1 MSTYNNC
8 NYTKLVEYIKANQNT
23 FYRLAYSY
31 VKHQD
36 TALDIVQESIYK
48 ALTSVSSLKNPEYI
62 KTWLYR
68 IIVNTSISYIRKN
81 KRIIVTDEVPEVIQD
96 EDVHFAD
103 KLNLYA
109 ALDRLDGKH
118 KTVIV
123 LRYFE
128 DLKIEEIAK
137 ITECN
142 VNTVKT
148 RLYAGIRKLKA
159 MIEGEVK

>member
-48 ALTSVSSLKNPEYI
+48 ALTSVNSLKNPEYI

-81 KRIIVTDEVPEVIQD
+81 KRIIVTDEVPEVIQYD
-96 EDVHFAD
+96 DVHFAD
-103 KLNLYA
+103 KLYLYA
-109 ALDRLDGKH
+109 ALDRLDEKH